1 VTSTAESDNQ
11 IPSQKGDGKMDEH
24 KHGEMD
30 TSVQEKTFDGFIK
43 YTTWGAVV
51 SIGILLFA
59 ALVNG

>member
-1 VTSTAESDNQ
+1 MSD
-11 IPSQKGDGKMDEH
+11 H

-43 YTTWGAVV
+43 WVTWGSIV
-51 SIGILLFA
+51 SIGVLIFA